1 MTSLS
6 QPSLSLDLYKLTLNG
21 LSIKELTV
29 EKVTNLL
36 GRPTIVESNEL
47 LYEILGPR
55 FIYHKIGLE
64 FWLNSKTQDPQQ
76 RVSIVSIKLVKEWN
90 EEYNEFQMP
99 FLGNIN
105 PKLSADNK
113 MSVVPSS
120 F

>member
-47 LYEILGPR
+47 LSEILGPR
-55 FIYHKIGLE
+55 LIYHKIGLE
-64 FWLNSKTQDPQQ
+64 F
-76 RVSIVSIKLVKEWN
+76 
-90 EEYNEFQMP
+90 
-99 FLGNIN
+99 
-105 PKLSADNK
+105 
-113 MSVVPSS
+113 
-120 F
+120 